1 MAKHKLHFSQVQ
13 KHRGGNMHILVKISC
28 EYGIDLKKLVN
39 ELNQLEKVGAQKIQV
54 LKFVNSA
61 EELTGLNDVL
71 SSESEEEKKAKK
83 DIANEVFQKMAEESR
98 LWD

>member
-1 MAKHKLHFSQVQ
+1 
-13 KHRGGNMHILVKISC
+13 MHILVKISC